1 MKTSTSRLRASLFV
15 AVLLWA
21 GGARALSPAQGMELL
36 LTDLGARGLVGYGL
50 LFGDALTVRL
60 SVQEASMQAVVA
72 FADGEVRLLHGELL
86 DDRLWLYQEDEGWL
100 DLAAVLAS
108 AEVALRLLYDG
119 GREVVV
125 APWAGALPPG
135 IGPGPPSAPWDDAD
149 DDDDGD
155 DRDDAGE
162 DRDDGGDGG
171 DDGDDGDGGD
181 GRDDG
186 DPGDDRDED
195 RDDGDDSDDRDDG
208 DDVGDGDDDD
218 ADEAD
223 EADEVDEADDDDDD
237 DEADDDGADD
247 ADDDDDV

>member
-1 MKTSTSRLRASLFV
+1 MKPSTSRLRASLFV

-72 FADGEVRLLHGELL
+72 FVDGEVRLLHGQLL

-108 AEVALRLLYDG
+108 EEVALRLLYDG

-135 IGPGPPSAPWDDAD
+135 IGPGPPAAPWDDAD
-149 DDDDGD
+149 DDRDDRDEAGDDRDDDRDDADDPDDGD
-155 DRDDAGE
+155 DRE
-162 DRDDGGDGG
+162 
-171 DDGDDGDGGD
+171 
-181 GRDDG
+181 
-186 DPGDDRDED
+186 
-195 RDDGDDSDDRDDG
+195 DDRDDG
-208 DDVGDGDDDD
+208 DDVGDDD
-218 ADEAD
+218 ADDAD
-223 EADEVDEADDDDDD
+223 EADEVDEADDVDDD
-237 DEADDDGADD
+237 DEADDDGA
-247 ADDDDDV
+247 